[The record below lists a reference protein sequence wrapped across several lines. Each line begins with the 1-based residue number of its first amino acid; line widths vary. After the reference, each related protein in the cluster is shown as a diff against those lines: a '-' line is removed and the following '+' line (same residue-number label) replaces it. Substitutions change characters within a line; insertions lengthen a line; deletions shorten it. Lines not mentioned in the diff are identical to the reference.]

1 MAKSKKIGGL
11 GKGLSALIPDRID
24 MDDAAADGGDE
35 GSGAGRQVI
44 PLARISANPFQPRR
58 IFDEEQLREL
68 AASIAEHGVLQPVLV
83 RPAGEGYQLIA
94 GERRWRAAGYAGLV
108 EIPALVREMSDHEMT
123 EVSLVENIQRQ
134 DLDPVEEARA
144 YRRLSEEFNQTQE
157 QIAKRVSKS
166 RAYIANSIRLLHLP
180 ALILD
185 HLASGALTVGHVR
198 PLLVLGEQDALQLA
212 DRLIGEQATAREA
225 EQWAKAILD
234 EAAGAESAR
243 VQESDGTGREP
254 DAAGR
259 AQDKAKSALPVEL
272 AEIQRILRECVQT
285 KVEITRGARGGK
297 IMIEYYTQDD
307 IERIL
312 ELLCGSR
319 EIS

>member
-1 MAKSKKIGGL
+1 
-11 GKGLSALIPDRID
+11 
-24 MDDAAADGGDE
+24 
-35 GSGAGRQVI
+35 
-44 PLARISANPFQPRR
+44 
-58 IFDEEQLREL
+58 
-68 AASIAEHGVLQPVLV
+68 
-83 RPAGEGYQLIA
+83 
-94 GERRWRAAGYAGLV
+94 
-108 EIPALVREMSDHEMT
+108 
-123 EVSLVENIQRQ
+123 
-134 DLDPVEEARA
+134 
-144 YRRLSEEFNQTQE
+144 
-157 QIAKRVSKS
+157 
-166 RAYIANSIRLLHLP
+166 
-180 ALILD
+180 
-185 HLASGALTVGHVR
+185 
-198 PLLVLGEQDALQLA
+198 
-212 DRLIGEQATAREA
+212 
-225 EQWAKAILD
+225 
-234 EAAGAESAR
+234 